1 MPDIIFTDIDGN
13 EIRKDIYDI
22 NSAQDIKDN
31 IEQLL
36 KKRKDKK

>member
-13 EIRKDIYDI
+13 EIRKDISDI

>member
-1 MPDIIFTDIDGN
+1 MSEIVFTDLDGN
-13 EIRKDIYDI
+13 EIRKDISDI
-22 NSAQDIKDN
+22 NSAEDVKDN

>member
-13 EIRKDIYDI
+13 EIRKDISDI
-22 NSAQDIKDN
+22 NSAEDIKHN